1 MSDKLQPYEISIW
14 DDILVEEEGKSYYKE
29 VKIATIG
36 SNTMTA
42 PSRAINPTFTANVN
56 GEITLTF
63 DIVHRYYD
71 FLEDDYI
78 YNPLEK
84 YLVNERKVKLFYDD
98 TWYDFVI
105 KSCEENSDSNTFSF
119 TAKGLFVNELGKVGY
134 SIVLSNDLKNNQGTI
149 FELAEKAVK
158 GTDWVIDKEHSD
170 IIQQFVAEPLY
181 IYKNTAA
188 FNATKLNPDEEA
200 SIAAEETLYLFYSS
214 IANKQVE
221 YVQFLRQE
229 DFENSTLDDNNV
241 AQMPNYRFTG
251 EANYDGA
258 PATVIIGDETSG
270 FVTLELQTNEGNS
283 TGINPAFQGYRLV
296 YNQIVGF
303 DTVKDRPVTVFE
315 ANYEDGS
322 KKTIYK
328 YTDYEYVTSDV
339 VTSYITD
346 GSGFNMY
353 GQDGGLEGWSNVTP
367 TSKSTII
374 KSLPTLR
381 VGDKVGSKI
390 NVKNLQ
396 QAIPDL
402 RIALSEF
409 IQEGITQFSYKL
421 NTQFNN
427 GIEIRYNANDEILLD
442 RLVIIINNVSTTF
455 AIFSEDAS
463 INIGINLGTIQNII
477 STPENVGDILKNT
490 LKSYITFSSATE
502 DDGYILQSL
511 DLATYPNIGKTAIVD
526 LADLKGIK
534 NFMRIQFKGV
544 GGPSVNYNNMI
555 YNSGIDDSRSTIG
568 SFSKGEEYVFRIA
581 YGTTD
586 EDGGEP
592 LAISNQSVRA
602 IVAKYTLEAQ
612 QIWNQKEETS
622 ELMYLYTV
630 DPKNI
635 LFEFNK
641 PFTLKNNEVTGGT
654 FRTDVDGRYVAYV
667 KDGVSVTPS
676 IDYCYV
682 EEVPEGE
689 NIICIWDL
697 QNKCYKVKD
706 ASAKEFLDY
715 YYTTALCKKA
725 ISNTELSEE
734 GGSYGV
740 FLYTEDSNLIGKYV
754 CIKEV
759 QLFKAK
765 RDGDGELVLIG
776 NIPKS
781 TSLATDY
788 YYLKPEEDTV
798 TEESIE
804 TYSSLDA
811 IADVIGVNSD
821 QIKAVYNENYEKISS
836 IEASQSNCF
845 NIIQDLCEAF
855 ECWARFDIDHEEN
868 GAIRLDS
875 DGAPSKKITF
885 HKYSGDDNF
894 AGFKYGINLQ
904 SIQRTLESDEF
915 VSKLIVEQV
924 ENNVVDGGVVSIA
937 GAPSNPSGESYIL
950 NMSYYLNQGL
960 IEKPEEYYKDY
971 NFFIAQLKEK
981 NLEYTAK
988 KTQLQ
993 LATIARTKA
1002 KANTNAYQE
1011 LIDAA
1016 EKDLNEVLVEFRDL
1030 TGLTY
1035 EDYTSGNGYSIVFE
1049 RTSSQL
1055 VGTYPKMA
1063 SSVVPSY
1070 YKKNGEEIL
1079 LTVVSEVE
1087 SENTIRRTY
1096 AIDSSV
1102 EGTLPTISQ
1111 IYYIAVVNHFE
1122 GFDAINYDYSYSTL
1136 VQEGL
1141 TVDADIISQ
1150 YASYIWKWGTATT
1163 PLTLEITPSKDND
1176 TLINLVGK
1184 IYTDNQVISDYEPLL
1199 DSSKQ
1204 ERDNLNVLIDGTE
1217 KRSLIVSTYFKE
1229 MESEDD
1235 ITTTKEVLDDYIEG
1249 LKFSVYKSDGSSYW
1263 EIESSNTERT
1273 FSQDILFDRIKFTHY
1288 PENYQLRYKDGDT
1301 YYTTTEAIVLPLI
1314 PNSSKTF
1321 NLIPIEE
1328 KKGIK
1333 DYMEDI
1339 LNEKDAIEQEFY
1351 TKYSRFIQEGSWT
1364 SSDYVDNELYY
1375 LDALNVSKVNGQPK
1389 VSYNLAVYEISE
1401 QEGLQ
1406 NYKFNVGDKTYIEDT
1421 QFFGYHNNIIEKLYE
1436 TEAVDDIITL
1446 PSGTSD
1452 VLEVYQVVPGEGE
1465 FDHKA
1470 KFIYYPGPNTIE
1482 ITEKWAE
1489 NVDDYIVK
1497 LSYRILTPV
1506 REEVVVSEVEWHL
1519 DDPSSNSITIQN
1531 YKTQFDD
1538 LFQRMAAA
1546 VQSVEYNS
1554 ASYSRAASMLD
1565 EGGFINAG
1573 LLLKSLN
1580 ELSGGFSLSGDNTI
1594 TAGPDGIIIK
1604 DLNDPTRQMKL
1615 TGAGLKVSTDDGY
1628 NWNTIITP
1636 DGLTIN
1642 TIDTQNIIIKDG
1654 DNPSFRWDTYGLNA
1668 YGFGEDKTDLKTYV
1682 RFDKYGLYGVQNG
1695 EDFQASSLEDIK
1707 DAAQFGLLWDGFF
1720 IKNSYTDGYVSI
1732 SSDNDFQV
1740 VANDQERIKI
1750 GALERNFDG
1759 SYEYGIRITNANGT
1773 PVFVTDDSGDIEMT
1787 GIVNAKGGT
1796 FTDEVR
1802 VGSSDN
1808 TIILR
1813 GTDDDAIIGS
1823 SQYFDDSSRGW
1834 AITSY
1839 GDAIFNNITARGA
1852 IKTAVFEYEE
1862 IEAVGGIFIFRPSS
1876 TIKDAK
1882 IPTIAEYSYEP
1893 AVKEPLEPG
1902 EEYYLDPNLDYY
1914 TYNSQYEIYILEPNP
1929 VVADIENYYI
1939 QSDIVNY
1946 IYSNNLEVQ
1955 VENPFL
1961 FSLGDWCKVS
1971 NFNSEDP
1978 STALVSGLVNVFEIT
1993 KVTDNVIT
2001 LAGGAEMFAD
2011 AMSSEDEEEEE
2022 STISG
2027 SNNVYII
2034 GQELGDLT
2042 SKYNYTLY
2050 CAETT
2055 EDPEEDL
2062 DVYPIAQGT
2071 PKELLI
2077 TRGTDV
2083 MVIPYLGNIHL
2094 WPTPNIEIEDVEE
2107 TSEDFL
2113 LIQTNGE
2120 NYFYPGEGNYLYR
2133 EDGAEIS
2140 YDLTIKKNHNINYE
2154 VSSLVGGALISFA
2167 NYPTLQSSIARIDS
2181 GRIDFAKIDRTVDDP
2196 VQISNNYGI
2205 GINSSDSAVNL
2216 PARAITLFE
2225 SQIDPEDRSG
2235 IKVHYTIRGLFGT
2248 LPTADVLTQGKGY
2261 TDPNKAVDT
2270 DVYNHMA
2277 GQQGVY
2283 TDNIYL
2289 GDENQ
2294 YLAFYNDETGNKK
2307 LRIKA
2312 KEILF
2317 ETGES
2322 VVDTLTTNLNVELY
2336 DYWFTTSP
2344 VDEDVEG
2351 QIKNI
2356 HWPNPNGG
2364 KVVPQSEDT
2373 IKVILEHTLVNVAS
2387 ITVRDSI
2394 TELPIELENN
2404 KDYICDIENNCI
2416 YFIVSEDEN
2425 SKVTK
2430 DSIVTIIYEA
2440 LIGITSDNFIKMW
2453 ANTDDLILC
2462 NAEKLHEEESIEPL
2476 EDLNPP
2482 EYDINEEITGIYGTF
2497 VATLTKTDKIE
2508 KLEDYKYIWT
2518 YLESEIYL
2526 LSDADATSVQE
2537 DN

>member
-14 DDILVEEEGKSYYKE
+14 DDVLVEEEDKSYYKE

-36 SNTMTA
+36 SDVMTA
-42 PSRAINPTFTANVN
+42 PSRAINPVFTANVN

-63 DIVHRYYD
+63 NIVHRYYD
-71 FLEDDYI
+71 PLEDDYI

-98 TWYDFVI
+98 KWYDFVI
-105 KSCEENSDSNTFSF
+105 KSCDENSDSNTFSF

-188 FNATKLNPDEEA
+188 FNATKLNPDEEV

-214 IANKQVE
+214 IANKQVK

-229 DFENSTLDDNNV
+229 DFEDSTLDDNNV
-241 AQMPNYRFTG
+241 AQMPNYRFAG

-258 PATVIIGDETSG
+258 PATVVINDKAGSS
-270 FVTLELQTNEGNS
+270 VTLELQTSDDNS
-283 TGINPAFQGYRLV
+283 TGINSSFQGYRLA

-303 DTVKDRPVTVFE
+303 DTVKDRPVTLFE
-315 ANYEDGS
+315 ANFEDGS

-353 GQDGGLEGWSNVTP
+353 GQDGGLEGWSNATP
-367 TSKSTII
+367 TNKSTII
-374 KSLPTLR
+374 KSLPTLK

-421 NTQFNN
+421 DTELNN
-427 GIEIRYNANDEILLD
+427 GIDIQYVAGGNISSDQLI
-442 RLVIIINNVSTTF
+442 VVINNVSTTF
-455 AIFSEDAS
+455 TTASQDAS
-463 INIGINLGTIQNII
+463 LNINVNLGAIQNI
-477 STPENVGDILKNT
+477 TPTPQNAGDLFKNALKP
-490 LKSYITFSSATE
+490 YVTFSSAAE
-502 DDGYILQSL
+502 DDGYVLQSL
-511 DLATYPNIGKTAIVD
+511 DLTTYPNIGKTAIVD
-526 LADLKGIK
+526 LHELNGIK

-555 YNSGIDDSRSTIG
+555 YNSGIDDSRSLIG

-581 YGTTD
+581 YGTTE

-602 IVAKYTLEAQ
+602 VVAKYTLEAQ
-612 QIWNQKEETS
+612 QVWNQQEESYET
-622 ELMYLYTV
+622 MYLYTV

-641 PFTLKNNEVTGGT
+641 PFELRNNEVTGGT
-654 FRTDVDGRYVAYV
+654 FRTGIDGKYEAYI

-689 NIICIWDL
+689 NIVCVWDL

-715 YYTTALCKKA
+715 YYTTAPCKKA

-734 GGSYGV
+734 GGNYGV

-788 YYLKPEEDTV
+788 YYLKPEDSTV
-798 TEESIE
+798 AEESIE
-804 TYSSLDA
+804 TYASIDA
-811 IADVIGVNSD
+811 IADAIGVNTD
-821 QIKAVYNENYEKISS
+821 QIKPLYNENYEKISS

-875 DGAPSKKITF
+875 DGAPSKRITF

-904 SIQRTLESDEF
+904 SIQRTIESDEF

-924 ENNVVDGGVVSIA
+924 ENDTVDGGTVSIA

-971 NFFIAQLKEK
+971 NLFIAKLKEK

-988 KTQLQ
+988 KTQLR
-993 LATIARTKA
+993 LAAMAREKA
-1002 KANTNAYQE
+1002 KTNTNVYQK
-1011 LIDAA
+1011 LIKAA
-1016 EKDLNEVLVEFRDL
+1016 EKDLDEVTVEFKNL

-1035 EDYTSGNGYSIVFE
+1035 EDYTNGNGYSIVFE
-1049 RTSSQL
+1049 KTQSQL
-1055 VGTYPKMA
+1055 IGTYPKMA

-1070 YKKNGEEIL
+1070 YNSDGKEIL

-1087 SENTIRRTY
+1087 SENTVKRTY
-1096 AIDSSV
+1096 AISSEN
-1102 EGTLPTISQ
+1102 EGSPTISQ
-1111 IYYIAVVNHFE
+1111 IHYIAVVNRFE
-1122 GFDAINYDYSYSTL
+1122 GFDAVGYNYSYSTL
-1136 VQEGL
+1136 VQKL
-1141 TVDADIISQ
+1141 SVDANIISQ
-1150 YASYIWKWGTATT
+1150 YASYIWEWTT
-1163 PLTLEITPSKDND
+1163 PAPLTLEITPSKDNN

-1184 IYTDNQVISDYEPLL
+1184 IYTDNQVKKDYNPLL
-1199 DSSKQ
+1199 TASKQ
-1204 ERDNLNVLIDGTE
+1204 ERDSLNLLIDGTE
-1217 KRSLIVSTYFKE
+1217 KRSLTVSTYFKE
-1229 MESEDD
+1229 MGSADD
-1235 ITTTKEVLDDYIEG
+1235 IATTKEVLDDYIEG

-1263 EIESSNTERT
+1263 EIESSNTEKT
-1273 FSQDILFDRIKFTHY
+1273 FSQDILFDRIKFIHY
-1288 PENYQLRYKDGDT
+1288 PENYQLKYKDGDA
-1301 YYTTTEAIVLPLI
+1301 YYTTTKSIVLPLA
-1314 PNSSKTF
+1314 PNSSRTF

-1339 LNEKDAIEQEFY
+1339 LNEKDTIEQEFY

-1364 SSDYVDNELYY
+1364 SSDYVDNESYY
-1375 LDALNVSKVNGQPK
+1375 LDALNVSRVNGQPK
-1389 VSYNLAVYEISE
+1389 VSYNLAVYEVSE

-1421 QFFGYHNNIIEKLYE
+1421 QFFGYHHNIVEKFKDFVA
-1436 TEAVDDIITL
+1436 TDDTITL
-1446 PSGTSD
+1446 PRDVSD
-1452 VLEVYQVVPGEGE
+1452 VLNVYQIVPGEGE
-1465 FDHKA
+1465 FDHQA
-1470 KFIYYPGPNTIE
+1470 KFIYYPDSNTIE
-1482 ITEKWAE
+1482 ITEKWDE
-1489 NVDDYIVK
+1489 ESNDYIVR
-1497 LSYRILTPV
+1497 LSYDILTPV

-1519 DDPSSNSITIQN
+1519 DDPSENSITIQN

-1604 DLNDPTRQMKL
+1604 DLIDPTRQMKL
-1615 TGAGLKVSTDDGY
+1615 TGAGLKTSTDDGY

-1636 DGLTIN
+1636 DGLVIN
-1642 TIDTQNIIIKDG
+1642 TIDTQNVIIKDG

-1695 EDFQASSLEDIK
+1695 ENFQANSLEDVK
-1707 DAAQFGLLWDGFF
+1707 DTAQFGLLWDGFF

-1750 GALERNFDG
+1750 GALERNTDG
-1759 SYEYGIRITNANGT
+1759 SYEYGIRIKNNDGV

-1802 VGSSDN
+1802 VGNGNNS
-1808 TIILR
+1808 IILR
-1813 GTDDDAIIGS
+1813 GTEDDALIGS
-1823 SQYFDDSSRGW
+1823 SQYFEDSSKGW
-1834 AITSY
+1834 VIKSDGNAV
-1839 GDAIFNNITARGA
+1839 FNNITARGA
-1852 IKTAVFEYEE
+1852 IKTAVFEYSE
-1862 IEAVGGIFIFRPSS
+1862 IEAVGGIFMFRPSS
-1876 TIKDAK
+1876 TIRTAEIPFTAQQKYAK
-1882 IPTIAEYSYEP
+1882 VVPDGESSDGYTIDPDVDYY
-1893 AVKEPLEPG
+1893 VKNG
-1902 EEYYLDPNLDYY
+1902 EEY
-1914 TYNSQYEIYILEPNP
+1914 ELEVNP
-1929 VVADIENYYI
+1929 VIENIESYYI
-1939 QSDIVNY
+1939 PLSDETVT
-1946 IYSNNLEVQ
+1946 YSGNLLVT
-1955 VENPFL
+1955 VENPLL
-1961 FSLGDWCKVS
+1961 FKVGDWCKVS
-1971 NFNSEDP
+1971 NYSSNDP
-1978 STALVSGLVNVFEIT
+1978 QSALSSSGLTNVFEIT
-1993 KVTDNVIT
+1993 DISNSVLT
-2001 LAGGAEMFAD
+2001 LEHGAEMFD
-2011 AMSSEDEEEEE
+2011 DVINPTTVIDDDEILA
-2022 STISG
+2022 TGAQNI
-2027 SNNVYII
+2027 
-2034 GQELGDLT
+2034 
-2042 SKYNYTLY
+2042 YTLTDITDPQNPHSM
-2050 CAETT
+2050 ENLT
-2055 EDPEEDL
+2055 EKYFYDTLIID
-2062 DVYPIAQGT
+2062 DNGDSVNFATGT
-2071 PKELLI
+2071 PKTLLFAGEN
-2077 TRGTDV
+2077 GTYP
-2083 MVIPYLGNIHL
+2083 INYLGNFSL
-2094 WPTPNIEIEDVEE
+2094 WNHEDEYDTGE
-2107 TSEDFL
+2107 TYLFIVL
-2113 LIQTNGE
+2113 NNQTN
-2120 NYFYPGEGNYLYR
+2120 NQTSSQTYLYVGEGNQYYSETGNN
-2133 EDGAEIS
+2133 EDINFLVHKRLEV
-2140 YDLTIKKNHNINYE
+2140 NYE
-2154 VSSLVGGALISFA
+2154 VGSLVGGALISFA
-2167 NYPTLQSSIARIDS
+2167 NYPTHDDS
-2181 GRIDFAKIDRTVDDP
+2181 PTLKA
-2196 VQISNNYGI
+2196 NYGI
-2205 GINSSDSAVNL
+2205 GINSSDDSVNL
-2216 PARAITLFE
+2216 PARAISLFE
-2225 SQIDPEDRSG
+2225 SQIDPDDESG
-2235 IKVHYTIRGLFGT
+2235 IKVHYAIRGLFGT
-2248 LPTADVLTQGKGY
+2248 LPHADVLTQGKGY
-2261 TDPNKAVDT
+2261 TGQKKAVNES
-2270 DVYNHMA
+2270 VYDNLKQ
-2277 GQQGVY
+2277 QQGIY

-2289 GDENQ
+2289 GDEEQ
-2294 YLAFYNDETGNKK
+2294 YLAFYTGPNYKKVENPTGSPKEKGYYELIDGKYQKSLDVEVDDNTTYYYIESIGKHFDIVGSSIDIDFNDGN
-2307 LRIKA
+2307 RIIQIINTSDGEITIKSNKINTEDMIIGNPEKNHIHVTD
-2312 KEILF
+2312 KEIGFWYGSEDDEDRKTAYLSNNKLYIPY
-2317 ETGES
+2317 S
-2322 VVDTLTTNLNVELY
+2322 VVLNEMEIGEKETAQGTTPLWAWRRASNDNLRLVWLGG
-2336 DYWFTTSP
+2336 
-2344 VDEDVEG
+2344 DE
-2351 QIKNI
+2351 
-2356 HWPNPNGG
+2356 
-2364 KVVPQSEDT
+2364 
-2373 IKVILEHTLVNVAS
+2373 
-2387 ITVRDSI
+2387 
-2394 TELPIELENN
+2394 
-2404 KDYICDIENNCI
+2404 
-2416 YFIVSEDEN
+2416 
-2425 SKVTK
+2425 
-2430 DSIVTIIYEA
+2430 
-2440 LIGITSDNFIKMW
+2440 
-2453 ANTDDLILC
+2453 
-2462 NAEKLHEEESIEPL
+2462 
-2476 EDLNPP
+2476 
-2482 EYDINEEITGIYGTF
+2482 
-2497 VATLTKTDKIE
+2497 
-2508 KLEDYKYIWT
+2508 
-2518 YLESEIYL
+2518 
-2526 LSDADATSVQE
+2526 
-2537 DN
+2537 

>member
-14 DDILVEEEGKSYYKE
+14 DDVLVEEEDKSYYKE

-36 SNTMTA
+36 SDVMTA
-42 PSRAINPTFTANVN
+42 PSRAINPVFTANVN

-63 DIVHRYYD
+63 NIVHRYYD
-71 FLEDDYI
+71 PLEDDYI

-84 YLVNERKVKLFYDD
+84 YLVNERKVKLFYDNK
-98 TWYDFVI
+98 WYDFVI
-105 KSCEENSDSNTFSF
+105 KSCDENSDSNTFSF

-188 FNATKLNPDEEA
+188 FNATKLNPDKEA
-200 SIAAEETLYLFYSS
+200 SIKAGETLYLFYSS
-214 IANKQVE
+214 IANKQTK

-229 DFENSTLDDNNV
+229 DFEDSTLDDNNV
-241 AQMPNYRFTG
+241 AQMPNYRFAG

-258 PATVIIGDETSG
+258 PATIVIGDKPSG
-270 FVTLELQTNEGNS
+270 FVTLELQTSDSNS
-283 TGINPAFQGYRLV
+283 TGINSSFQGYRLA

-303 DTVKDRPVTVFE
+303 DTVKDRPVTLFE
-315 ANYEDGS
+315 ANFEDGS

-346 GSGFNMY
+346 GSGFNVY

-374 KSLPTLR
+374 KSLPTLK

-390 NVKNLQ
+390 NVKNLK

-421 NTQFNN
+421 STEPNN
-427 GIEIRYNANDEILLD
+427 GVDVRYIAGSNVSSDQ
-442 RLVIIINNVSTTF
+442 LVVAINNVPTTF
-455 AIFSEDAS
+455 TISSEDTS
-463 INIGINLGTIQNII
+463 INIAVDLGTIQDII
-477 STPENVGDILKNT
+477 PTPENIGDVFKNT
-490 LKSYITFSSATE
+490 LKPYITFSSATE
-502 DDGYILQSL
+502 DDGYVLQSL
-511 DLATYPNIGKTAIVD
+511 DLSTYPKIGKSTIVD
-526 LADLKGIK
+526 LANLNGIK

-555 YNSGIDDSRSTIG
+555 YNSGIDDSRSIIG
-568 SFSKGEEYVFRIA
+568 SFTKGEEYVFRIA
-581 YGTTD
+581 YGTTE

-602 IVAKYTLEAQ
+602 VVAKYTLEAQ
-612 QIWNQKEETS
+612 QVWNQQEENYET
-622 ELMYLYTV
+622 MYLYTV
-630 DPKNI
+630 DPKNV

-641 PFTLKNNEVTGGT
+641 PFKLKNNEVTGGT
-654 FRTDVDGRYVAYV
+654 FTTDVNGKYVAYV

-689 NIICIWDL
+689 DIVCVWDL
-697 QNKCYKVKD
+697 KNNCYKVKD
-706 ASAKEFLDY
+706 PSAKEFLDY

-734 GGSYGV
+734 GGNYGV

-765 RDGDGELVLIG
+765 RDADGELVLIG

-788 YYLKPEEDTV
+788 YYLKPEDSTV
-798 TEESIE
+798 EEESIE
-804 TYSSLDA
+804 TYASIDA
-811 IADVIGVNSD
+811 IADAIGVNSN

-868 GAIRLDS
+868 GAIRLNS
-875 DGAPSKKITF
+875 DGAPSKRITF

-904 SIQRTLESDEF
+904 SIERTLESDEF

-924 ENNVVDGGVVSIA
+924 ENDVVDGGVVSIA

-971 NFFIAQLKEK
+971 NLFIAKLKEK

-993 LATIARTKA
+993 LATVARIKA
-1002 KANTNAYQE
+1002 KANTNTYQE

-1016 EKDLNEVLVEFRDL
+1016 EKDLNEVLVEFKDL

-1035 EDYTSGNGYSIVFE
+1035 KQYADGNGYSIVFE
-1049 RTSSQL
+1049 KTLSQL

-1070 YKKNGEEIL
+1070 YDDKGKEIL

-1087 SENTIRRTY
+1087 SENTVRRTY
-1096 AIDSSV
+1096 GIDPEN
-1102 EGTLPTISQ
+1102 EGSPTISQ
-1111 IYYIAVVNHFE
+1111 IHYIAVVNHFE
-1122 GFDAINYDYSYSTL
+1122 EFDAVKYKYSYSTL
-1136 VQEGL
+1136 IQKDPPL
-1141 TVDADIISQ
+1141 SVDADIVRHHAA
-1150 YASYIWKWGTATT
+1150 YVWEFETGKDNNTL
-1163 PLTLEITPSKDND
+1163 PLTLEITPSDDND

-1184 IYTDNQVISDYEPLL
+1184 IYTDNQVKKDYGPLL
-1199 DSSKQ
+1199 TSSKQ
-1204 ERDNLNVLIDGTE
+1204 ERDSLNLLIDGTE
-1217 KRSLIVSTYFKE
+1217 KRSLTVSTYFKE
-1229 MESEDD
+1229 MESADD
-1235 ITTTKEVLDDYIEG
+1235 IATTKEVLDDYIEG

-1263 EIESSNTERT
+1263 EIESSNTEKT

-1301 YYTTTEAIVLPLI
+1301 YYTTTESIELPLV
-1314 PNSSKTF
+1314 PNSSRTF

-1339 LNEKDAIEQEFY
+1339 LDEKDAIEQEFY

-1375 LDALNVSKVNGQPK
+1375 LDALNVSRVNGQPK
-1389 VSYNLAVYEISE
+1389 VSYNLSVYEVSE

-1406 NYKFNVGDKTYIEDT
+1406 NYKFDVGDKTYIEDT
-1421 QFFGYHNNIIEKLYE
+1421 QFFGYHHNIVERFKDFVAI
-1436 TEAVDDIITL
+1436 DDVIAL
-1446 PSGTSD
+1446 PPD
-1452 VLEVYQVVPGEGE
+1452 VSEVLNVYQVVPGEGK
-1465 FDHKA
+1465 FDHQA
-1470 KFIYYPGPNTIE
+1470 KFIFHPGSDTIR
-1482 ITEKWAE
+1482 IIEKWDE
-1489 NVDDYIVK
+1489 ESTNYIVR
-1497 LSYRILTPV
+1497 LNYDILTPV
-1506 REEVVVSEVEWHL
+1506 KEEVVVSEVEWHL
-1519 DDPSSNSITIQN
+1519 DDPSENSITIQN

-1604 DLNDPTRQMKL
+1604 DLIDPTRQMKL
-1615 TGAGLKVSTDDGY
+1615 TGAGLKTSTDDGY
-1628 NWNTIITP
+1628 NWNTIVTP

-1642 TIDTQNIIIKDG
+1642 TIDTQNVIIKDG

-1695 EDFQASSLEDIK
+1695 ENFQANSLEDVK
-1707 DAAQFGLLWDGFF
+1707 DTAQFGLLWDGFF

-1750 GALERNFDG
+1750 GALERNTDG
-1759 SYEYGIRITNANGT
+1759 SYEYGIRIKNKDGA

-1796 FTDEVR
+1796 FTDEVK
-1802 VGSSDN
+1802 VGNSNNS
-1808 TIILR
+1808 IILR
-1813 GTDDDAIIGS
+1813 GTEDDALIGS
-1823 SQYFDDSSRGW
+1823 SQYFDDPTKGW
-1834 AITSY
+1834 VIKSD
-1839 GDAIFNNITARGA
+1839 GNAIFNNITARGA
-1852 IKTAVFEYEE
+1852 IKTAVFEYSE
-1862 IEAVGGIFIFRPSS
+1862 IEAVGGIFMFRPSS
-1876 TIKDAK
+1876 TIRTAEIPFTTQQKYAK
-1882 IPTIAEYSYEP
+1882 VVPDGESPDGYTI
-1893 AVKEPLEPG
+1893 
-1902 EEYYLDPNLDYY
+1902 DPDVDYY
-1914 TYNSQYEIYILEPNP
+1914 TKNGENYELVGNP
-1929 VVADIENYYI
+1929 DIEHIESYYI
-1939 QSDIVNY
+1939 PLSDETVT
-1946 IYSNNLEVQ
+1946 YSGDLLVT
-1955 VENPFL
+1955 VENPLL
-1961 FSLGDWCKVS
+1961 FKVGDWCKVS
-1971 NFNSEDP
+1971 NYSPDDP
-1978 STALVSGLVNVFEIT
+1978 QSALSSSGLVNVFEIT
-1993 KVTDNVIT
+1993 NISNSVLTLEYGAKMFDDVINPTTVIDDDEILATGAQNIYTLTDVTDPQNPHSMENLTEKYFYDI
-2001 LAGGAEMFAD
+2001 LIIGD
-2011 AMSSEDEEEEE
+2011 NEE
-2022 STISG
+2022 SVNFATG
-2027 SNNVYII
+2027 AP
-2034 GQELGDLT
+2034 
-2042 SKYNYTLY
+2042 KTLLF
-2050 CAETT
+2050 TDGT
-2055 EDPEEDL
+2055 NT
-2062 DVYPIAQGT
+2062 YPIN
-2071 PKELLI
+2071 
-2077 TRGTDV
+2077 
-2083 MVIPYLGNIHL
+2083 YLGNFSL
-2094 WPTPNIEIEDVEE
+2094 WNHEDEYD
-2107 TSEDFL
+2107 T
-2113 LIQTNGE
+2113 GE
-2120 NYFYPGEGNYLYR
+2120 NYLFIVLNNQTYLYVGEGNQYYSESGNN
-2133 EDGAEIS
+2133 EDINF
-2140 YDLTIKKNHNINYE
+2140 LIKKSLEINYE
-2154 VSSLVGGALISFA
+2154 VGSLVGGALISFG
-2167 NYPTLQSSIARIDS
+2167 NLPTHINTPSTLKA
-2181 GRIDFAKIDRTVDDP
+2181 
-2196 VQISNNYGI
+2196 NYGI
-2205 GINSSDSAVNL
+2205 GINSSDSSVNL
-2216 PARAITLFE
+2216 PDRAISLFE
-2225 SQIDPEDRSG
+2225 TEIYPDED
-2235 IKVHYTIRGLFGT
+2235 IKVGYNFRGILGK
-2248 LPTADVLTQGKGY
+2248 LPALPATSVNTDIYDNMRGTQGI
-2261 TDPNKAVDT
+2261 
-2270 DVYNHMA
+2270 
-2277 GQQGVY
+2277 Y
-2283 TDNIYL
+2283 TDNMYL
-2289 GDENQ
+2289 GDLQQ
-2294 YLAFYNDETGNKK
+2294 YLAFYTDKDTGEKK
-2307 LRIKA
+2307 LRISA
-2312 KEILF
+2312 AEISF
-2317 ETGES
+2317 EIPDEHGQGSGQYQNVADIEAEGVPGEDAVIVKIDS
-2322 VVDTLTTNLNVELY
+2322 TAGNFFRMGNVSTSLIAHVYKGTTDITSQVSSFDWYRRLPNGDRDTTWVSPSTSNLLPLTPS
-2336 DYWFTTSP
+2336 D
-2344 VDEDVEG
+2344 VDEKAV
-2351 QIKNI
+2351 
-2356 HWPNPNGG
+2356 
-2364 KVVPQSEDT
+2364 
-2373 IKVILEHTLVNVAS
+2373 
-2387 ITVRDSI
+2387 
-2394 TELPIELENN
+2394 
-2404 KDYICDIENNCI
+2404 
-2416 YFIVSEDEN
+2416 
-2425 SKVTK
+2425 
-2430 DSIVTIIYEA
+2430 
-2440 LIGITSDNFIKMW
+2440 
-2453 ANTDDLILC
+2453 
-2462 NAEKLHEEESIEPL
+2462 
-2476 EDLNPP
+2476 
-2482 EYDINEEITGIYGTF
+2482 F
-2497 VATLTKTDKIE
+2497 VCE
-2508 KLEDYKYIWT
+2508 
-2518 YLESEIYL
+2518 
-2526 LSDADATSVQE
+2526 VMF
-2537 DN
+2537 

>member
-14 DDILVEEEGKSYYKE
+14 DDVLVEEEDKSYYKE

-36 SNTMTA
+36 SDVMTA
-42 PSRAINPTFTANVN
+42 PSRAINPVFTANVN

-63 DIVHRYYD
+63 NIVHRYYD
-71 FLEDDYI
+71 PLEDDYI

-98 TWYDFVI
+98 KWYDFVI
-105 KSCEENSDSNTFSF
+105 KSCDENSDSNTFSF

-188 FNATKLNPDEEA
+188 FDATKLNPDKEA
-200 SIAAEETLYLFYSS
+200 SIEAGETLYLFYSS
-214 IANKQVE
+214 IANKQVK
-221 YVQFLRQE
+221 YVQFLRQV
-229 DFENSTLDDNNV
+229 DFEDSTLDDNNV
-241 AQMPNYRFTG
+241 AQMPNYRFAG

-258 PATVIIGDETSG
+258 PATVVIGDKASG
-270 FVTLELQTNEGNS
+270 YVTLELQTSDSNS
-283 TGINPAFQGYRLV
+283 TGINSSFQGYRLA

-303 DTVKDRPVTVFE
+303 DTVKDRPVTLFE
-315 ANYEDGS
+315 ANFEDGS

-346 GSGFNMY
+346 GSGFNVY

-374 KSLPTLR
+374 KSLPTLK

-390 NVKNLQ
+390 NVKNLK

-402 RIALSEF
+402 HIALSEF

-421 NTQFNN
+421 STEPNN
-427 GIEIRYNANDEILLD
+427 GVDVRYVAGSNISADQ
-442 RLVIIINNVSTTF
+442 LVVAINNVPTTF
-455 AIFSEDAS
+455 TISSEDTS
-463 INIGINLGTIQNII
+463 INIAVDLGAIQDII
-477 STPENVGDILKNT
+477 STPENIGDVFKNT
-490 LKSYITFSSATE
+490 LKPYITFSSATE
-502 DDGYILQSL
+502 DDGYVLQSL
-511 DLATYPNIGKTAIVD
+511 DLATYPKIGKTTIVD
-526 LADLKGIK
+526 LANLNGIK

-568 SFSKGEEYVFRIA
+568 SFTKGEEYVFRIA
-581 YGTTD
+581 YGTTE

-612 QIWNQKEETS
+612 QVWNQQEETY
-622 ELMYLYTV
+622 ETMYLYTV
-630 DPKNI
+630 DPKNV

-641 PFTLKNNEVTGGT
+641 PFKLKNNEVTGGT
-654 FRTDVDGRYVAYV
+654 FSTDVNGKYVAYI

-689 NIICIWDL
+689 NIVCVWDL
-697 QNKCYKVKD
+697 KNECYKVKE

-734 GGSYGV
+734 GGNYGV

-788 YYLKPEEDTV
+788 YYLKPEDSTV
-798 TEESIE
+798 AEESIE
-804 TYSSLDA
+804 TYASIDA
-811 IADVIGVNSD
+811 IADAIGVNSN

-868 GAIRLDS
+868 GAIRLNS
-875 DGAPSKKITF
+875 DGAPSKRITF

-904 SIQRTLESDEF
+904 SIERTLESDEF

-924 ENNVVDGGVVSIA
+924 ENDVVDGGVVSIA

-971 NFFIAQLKEK
+971 NLFIAKLKEK

-993 LATIARTKA
+993 LATVARIKA
-1002 KANTNAYQE
+1002 KANTNTYQE

-1016 EKDLNEVLVEFRDL
+1016 EKDLNEVLVEFKDL

-1035 EDYTSGNGYSIVFE
+1035 DDYTKGNGYSIVFE
-1049 RTSSQL
+1049 KTSSQL
-1055 VGTYPKMA
+1055 VGIYPKMA

-1070 YKKNGEEIL
+1070 YNSAGKEIL

-1087 SENTIRRTY
+1087 SENTVRRTY
-1096 AIDSSV
+1096 AISSEN
-1102 EGTLPTISQ
+1102 EGSPIISD
-1111 IYYIAVVNHFE
+1111 IYYVAVVNHFE
-1122 GFDAINYDYSYSTL
+1122 GFDAVSYDYSYSTL

-1141 TVDADIISQ
+1141 SVDADIISQ
-1150 YASYIWKWGTATT
+1150 YASYIWKIKTENGNTL
-1163 PLTLEITPSKDND
+1163 PLTLEITPSDDND

-1184 IYTDNQVISDYEPLL
+1184 IYTDKQVKDNYDPLL
-1199 DSSKQ
+1199 TSSKQ
-1204 ERDNLNVLIDGTE
+1204 ERDSLNLLIDGTE
-1217 KRSLIVSTYFKE
+1217 KRSLTVSTYFKE

-1235 ITTTKEVLDDYIEG
+1235 IATTKEVLDDYIEG

-1263 EIESSNTERT
+1263 EIESSNTEKT

-1301 YYTTTEAIVLPLI
+1301 YYTTTESIELPLV
-1314 PNSSKTF
+1314 PNSSRTF

-1375 LDALNVSKVNGQPK
+1375 LDALNVSRVNGQPK
-1389 VSYNLAVYEISE
+1389 VSYNLAVYEVSE

-1421 QFFGYHNNIIEKLYE
+1421 QFFGYHHNIVERFKDFVAI
-1436 TEAVDDIITL
+1436 DDVIAL
-1446 PSGTSD
+1446 PPD
-1452 VLEVYQVVPGEGE
+1452 VSEVLNVYQVVPGDGE
-1465 FDHKA
+1465 FDHQA
-1470 KFIYYPGPNTIE
+1470 KFIFHPGSDTIR
-1482 ITEKWAE
+1482 IIEKWDE
-1489 NVDDYIVK
+1489 ESNNYIVR
-1497 LSYRILTPV
+1497 LNYDILTPV

-1519 DDPSSNSITIQN
+1519 DDPSENSITIQN

-1546 VQSVEYNS
+1546 VQTVEYNS
-1554 ASYSRAASMLD
+1554 ASYSRAASILD

-1604 DLNDPTRQMKL
+1604 DLIDPTRQMKL
-1615 TGAGLKVSTDDGY
+1615 TGAGLKTSTDDGY

-1642 TIDTQNIIIKDG
+1642 TIDTQNVIIKDG

-1695 EDFQASSLEDIK
+1695 ENFQANSLEDVK
-1707 DAAQFGLLWDGFF
+1707 DTAQFGLLWDGFF

-1750 GALERNFDG
+1750 GALERNTDG
-1759 SYEYGIRITNANGT
+1759 SYEYGIRIKNKDGA
-1773 PVFVTDDSGDIEMT
+1773 PVFVTDDSGDIEIT
-1787 GIVNAKGGT
+1787 GIINAKGGT
-1796 FTDEVR
+1796 FTDEVK
-1802 VGSSDN
+1802 VGDGNNS
-1808 TIILR
+1808 IILR
-1813 GTDDDAIIGS
+1813 GTEDDALIGS
-1823 SQYFDDSSRGW
+1823 SQYFEDPSKGW
-1834 AITSY
+1834 VIKSD
-1839 GDAIFNNITARGA
+1839 GNAIFNNITARGA
-1852 IKTAVFEYEE
+1852 IKTAVFEYSE
-1862 IEAVGGIFIFRPSS
+1862 IEAVGGIFMFRPSS
-1876 TIKDAK
+1876 TIRTAE
-1882 IPTIAEYSYEP
+1882 IPFTSQQKYTKVVPDGESPEGYTIDPDVDYY
-1893 AVKEPLEPG
+1893 VKNG
-1902 EEYYLDPNLDYY
+1902 EEY
-1914 TYNSQYEIYILEPNP
+1914 ELEANP
-1929 VVADIENYYI
+1929 VIADIENYYI
-1939 QSDIVNY
+1939 PLSDETVT
-1946 IYSNNLEVQ
+1946 YSGDLLVT
-1955 VENPFL
+1955 VENPLL
-1961 FSLGDWCKVS
+1961 FKVGDWCKVS
-1971 NFNSEDP
+1971 NYSPDDP
-1978 STALVSGLVNVFEIT
+1978 QSALSSSGLVNVFEIT
-1993 KVTDNVIT
+1993 DISNSVLTLEHGAKMFDDVINPTTVIDDDEILATGAQNVYTLTDVTDPQNPHSMENLTEKYFYDI
-2001 LAGGAEMFAD
+2001 LIIGD
-2011 AMSSEDEEEEE
+2011 NEE
-2022 STISG
+2022 SVNFATG
-2027 SNNVYII
+2027 AP
-2034 GQELGDLT
+2034 
-2042 SKYNYTLY
+2042 KTLLF
-2050 CAETT
+2050 TDGT
-2055 EDPEEDL
+2055 NT
-2062 DVYPIAQGT
+2062 YPIN
-2071 PKELLI
+2071 
-2077 TRGTDV
+2077 
-2083 MVIPYLGNIHL
+2083 YLGNFSL
-2094 WPTPNIEIEDVEE
+2094 WNHEDEYD
-2107 TSEDFL
+2107 T
-2113 LIQTNGE
+2113 GE
-2120 NYFYPGEGNYLYR
+2120 NYLFIVLNNQTYLYVGEGNQYYSESGNN
-2133 EDGAEIS
+2133 EDVNFLIQKRLE
-2140 YDLTIKKNHNINYE
+2140 INYE
-2154 VSSLVGGALISFA
+2154 VGSLVGGALISFG
-2167 NYPTLQSSIARIDS
+2167 NLPTHINIPPALTA
-2181 GRIDFAKIDRTVDDP
+2181 
-2196 VQISNNYGI
+2196 NYGI

-2216 PARAITLFE
+2216 PARAISLFE
-2225 SQIDPEDRSG
+2225 TEIYPDED
-2235 IKVHYTIRGLFGT
+2235 IKVGYKFRGILGT
-2248 LPTADVLTQGKGY
+2248 LPELPATSVNTNIYNNMIGTQGI
-2261 TDPNKAVDT
+2261 
-2270 DVYNHMA
+2270 
-2277 GQQGVY
+2277 Y
-2283 TDNIYL
+2283 TDNMYL
-2289 GDENQ
+2289 GDLQQ
-2294 YLAFYNDETGNKK
+2294 YLAFYTDKNTGEKK
-2307 LRIKA
+2307 LKISAAEISFEIQDEHGQGSGQYQNVADIEAEGTPGPPGEDARTIRIESNIGNNFVFGNRTAILTCYVYKGTEDITSTIDENNFNWSKMD
-2312 KEILF
+2312 KEGQPVSGWTPYKQGIKDGL
-2317 ETGES
+2317 
-2322 VVDTLTTNLNVELY
+2322 LKNQIMITT
-2336 DYWFTTSP
+2336 
-2344 VDEDVEG
+2344 EDVDM
-2351 QIKNI
+2351 KS
-2356 HWPNPNGG
+2356 
-2364 KVVPQSEDT
+2364 VFYC
-2373 IKVILEHTLVNVAS
+2373 NVS
-2387 ITVRDSI
+2387 FD
-2394 TELPIELENN
+2394 
-2404 KDYICDIENNCI
+2404 
-2416 YFIVSEDEN
+2416 
-2425 SKVTK
+2425 
-2430 DSIVTIIYEA
+2430 
-2440 LIGITSDNFIKMW
+2440 
-2453 ANTDDLILC
+2453 
-2462 NAEKLHEEESIEPL
+2462 
-2476 EDLNPP
+2476 
-2482 EYDINEEITGIYGTF
+2482 
-2497 VATLTKTDKIE
+2497 
-2508 KLEDYKYIWT
+2508 
-2518 YLESEIYL
+2518 
-2526 LSDADATSVQE
+2526 
-2537 DN
+2537 

>member
-14 DDILVEEEGKSYYKE
+14 DDVLVEEEDKSYYKE

-36 SNTMTA
+36 SDVMTA
-42 PSRAINPTFTANVN
+42 PSRAINPIFTANVN

-63 DIVHRYYD
+63 NIVHRYYD
-71 FLEDDYI
+71 PLEDDYI

-98 TWYDFVI
+98 KWYDFVI
-105 KSCEENSDSNTFSF
+105 KSCEESSDSNTFSF

-188 FNATKLNPDEEA
+188 FDATKLNPDEEV

-214 IANKQVE
+214 IANKQVK

-229 DFENSTLDDNNV
+229 DFEDSTLDDNNV
-241 AQMPNYRFTG
+241 AQMPNYRFAG
-251 EANYDGA
+251 EANYDCA
-258 PATVIIGDETSG
+258 PATVVIGD
-270 FVTLELQTNEGNS
+270 VTLELQTSDDNS
-283 TGINPAFQGYRLV
+283 TGINSSFQGYRLA

-303 DTVKDRPVTVFE
+303 DTVKDRPVTLFE
-315 ANYEDGS
+315 ANFEDGS

-374 KSLPTLR
+374 KSLPTLK

-421 NTQFNN
+421 NTEFNN
-427 GIEIRYNANDEILLD
+427 GVDIQYVASNNISSDQ
-442 RLVIIINNVSTTF
+442 LVVFINNVSTTF
-455 AIFSEDAS
+455 ITASQDAS
-463 INIGINLGTIQNII
+463 LNININLGTIQNI
-477 STPENVGDILKNT
+477 TPTPQNAGDLFKNALKP
-490 LKSYITFSSATE
+490 YITFSSATE
-502 DDGYILQSL
+502 DDGYVLQSL
-511 DLATYPNIGKTAIVD
+511 DLTTYPNIGKTAIVD
-526 LADLKGIK
+526 LRKLNGIK

-555 YNSGIDDSRSTIG
+555 YNSGIDDSRSSIG

-581 YGTTD
+581 YGTTE

-602 IVAKYTLEAQ
+602 VVAKYTLEAQ
-612 QIWNQKEETS
+612 QVWNQQEETY
-622 ELMYLYTV
+622 ETMYLYTV
-630 DPKNI
+630 DPKNV

-654 FRTDVDGRYVAYV
+654 FRTGIDGKYEAYI

-689 NIICIWDL
+689 DIVCVWDL
-697 QNKCYKVKD
+697 KNNCYKVKD

-734 GGSYGV
+734 GGNYGV

-788 YYLKPEEDTV
+788 YYLKPEDDTV

-804 TYSSLDA
+804 TYASIDA
-811 IADVIGVNSD
+811 IADALGVNSD

-875 DGAPSKKITF
+875 DGAPSKRITF

-924 ENNVVDGGVVSIA
+924 ENDVVDGSVVSIA

-971 NFFIAQLKEK
+971 NLFIAKLKEK

-1002 KANTNAYQE
+1002 KANTTTYQE

-1016 EKDLNEVLVEFRDL
+1016 EKDLNEVLIEFKDL

-1035 EDYTSGNGYSIVFE
+1035 DEYTNGNGYSIVFE
-1049 RTSSQL
+1049 KDSSQL
-1055 VGTYPKMA
+1055 IGTYPKMA

-1070 YKKNGEEIL
+1070 YNSDGEEIL

-1087 SENTIRRTY
+1087 SENTVKRIY
-1096 AIDSSV
+1096 AISSEN
-1102 EGTLPTISQ
+1102 EGSPTISQ
-1111 IYYIAVVNHFE
+1111 IHYIAVVNHFE
-1122 GFDAINYDYSYSTL
+1122 GFDAVKYDYSYSTL
-1136 VQEGL
+1136 VQHL
-1141 TVDADIISQ
+1141 SVDADIISQ
-1150 YASYIWKWGTATT
+1150 YASYIWEFKTENGNTL

-1184 IYTDNQVISDYEPLL
+1184 IYTDKQVKNDYDPLL
-1199 DSSKQ
+1199 TSSKQ
-1204 ERDNLNVLIDGTE
+1204 ERDSLNLLIDGTE
-1217 KRSLIVSTYFKE
+1217 KRSLTVSTYFKE
-1229 MESEDD
+1229 MGSEDD
-1235 ITTTKEVLDDYIEG
+1235 IATTKEVLDDYIEG

-1263 EIESSNTERT
+1263 EIESSNTEKT
-1273 FSQDILFDRIKFTHY
+1273 FSQDVLFDRIKFTHY
-1288 PENYQLRYKDGDT
+1288 PDNYQLKYKDGDT
-1301 YYTTTEAIVLPLI
+1301 YYTTTESIVLPLT
-1314 PNSSKTF
+1314 PNSSRTF

-1375 LDALNVSKVNGQPK
+1375 LDALNVSRVNGQPK
-1389 VSYNLAVYEISE
+1389 VSYNLTVYEISE

-1421 QFFGYHNNIIEKLYE
+1421 QFFGYHHNIVERFKNFIA
-1436 TEAVDDIITL
+1436 TDDTITL
-1446 PSGTSD
+1446 PVDVSD
-1452 VLEVYQVVPGEGE
+1452 VLNVYQIVPGEAE
-1465 FDHKA
+1465 FDHQA
-1470 KFIYYPGPNTIE
+1470 KFIYYPNSNTIE
-1482 ITEKWAE
+1482 ITEKWDE
-1489 NVDDYIVK
+1489 ESNDYIVR
-1497 LSYRILTPV
+1497 LSYDILTPV

-1519 DDPSSNSITIQN
+1519 DDPSENSITIQN

-1604 DLNDPTRQMKL
+1604 DLIDPARQMKL
-1615 TGAGLKVSTDDGY
+1615 TGAGLKTSTDDGY
-1628 NWNTIITP
+1628 NWNTILTP
-1636 DGLTIN
+1636 DGLVIN
-1642 TIDTQNIIIKDG
+1642 TIDTQNVIIKDG

-1695 EDFQASSLEDIK
+1695 ENFQANSLEDVK
-1707 DAAQFGLLWDGFF
+1707 DTAQFGLLWDGFF

-1750 GALERNFDG
+1750 GALERNTDG
-1759 SYEYGIRITNANGT
+1759 SYEYGIRIKNNDGV

-1802 VGSSDN
+1802 VGDGNNS
-1808 TIILR
+1808 IILR
-1813 GTDDDAIIGS
+1813 GTEDDALIGS
-1823 SQYFDDSSRGW
+1823 SQYFDDSSKGW
-1834 AITSY
+1834 VIKSDGNAV
-1839 GDAIFNNITARGA
+1839 FNNITARGA
-1852 IKTAVFEYEE
+1852 IKTAVFEYSE
-1862 IEAVGGIFIFRPSS
+1862 IEAVGGIFMFRPSS
-1876 TIKDAK
+1876 TIRTAK
-1882 IPTIAEYSYEP
+1882 IPFTSQQKYRKVVPDGESPDGYTI
-1893 AVKEPLEPG
+1893 
-1902 EEYYLDPNLDYY
+1902 DPDVDYY
-1914 TYNSQYEIYILEPNP
+1914 TKNGEDYELEANP
-1929 VVADIENYYI
+1929 VIENIENYYI
-1939 QSDIVNY
+1939 PLSDETVT
-1946 IYSNNLEVQ
+1946 YSGDLLVT
-1955 VENPFL
+1955 VENPLL
-1961 FSLGDWCKVS
+1961 FKVGDWCKVS
-1971 NFNSEDP
+1971 NYSSNDP
-1978 STALVSGLVNVFEIT
+1978 QSALSSSGLTNVFEIT
-1993 KVTDNVIT
+1993 DISNSVLT
-2001 LAGGAEMFAD
+2001 LEHGAEMFD
-2011 AMSSEDEEEEE
+2011 DVINPTTVIDDDEILA
-2022 STISG
+2022 TGAQNI
-2027 SNNVYII
+2027 
-2034 GQELGDLT
+2034 
-2042 SKYNYTLY
+2042 YTLTDITDPQNPHSM
-2050 CAETT
+2050 ENLT
-2055 EDPEEDL
+2055 EKYFYDILIVD
-2062 DVYPIAQGT
+2062 DNGDSVNFATGT
-2071 PKELLI
+2071 PKTLLFAGEN
-2077 TRGTDV
+2077 GTYP
-2083 MVIPYLGNIHL
+2083 INYLGNFSL
-2094 WPTPNIEIEDVEE
+2094 WNHEDEYDTGE
-2107 TSEDFL
+2107 TYLFIVL
-2113 LIQTNGE
+2113 NNQT
-2120 NYFYPGEGNYLYR
+2120 GNQTSSQTYLYVG
-2133 EDGAEIS
+2133 EENQYYSETGNNE
-2140 YDLTIKKNHNINYE
+2140 NINFLIHKRLEVNYE
-2154 VSSLVGGALISFA
+2154 VGSLVGGALISFG
-2167 NYPTLQSSIARIDS
+2167 NYPTHDDS
-2181 GRIDFAKIDRTVDDP
+2181 PTLNA
-2196 VQISNNYGI
+2196 NYGI
-2205 GINSSDSAVNL
+2205 GINSSDDSVNL
-2216 PARAITLFE
+2216 PARAISLFE
-2225 SQIDPEDRSG
+2225 SQIDPDDESG
-2235 IKVHYTIRGLFGT
+2235 IKVQYAIRGLFGT
-2248 LPTADVLTQGKGY
+2248 LPFADVLTQGKGY
-2261 TDPNKAVDT
+2261 TGQKKAVNES
-2270 DVYNHMA
+2270 VYDNLKQ
-2277 GQQGVY
+2277 QQGIY

-2289 GDENQ
+2289 GDEEQ
-2294 YLAFYNDETGNKK
+2294 YLAFYTGPNYKK
-2307 LRIKA
+2307 
-2312 KEILF
+2312 
-2317 ETGES
+2317 
-2322 VVDTLTTNLNVELY
+2322 VE
-2336 DYWFTTSP
+2336 
-2344 VDEDVEG
+2344 
-2351 QIKNI
+2351 
-2356 HWPNPNGG
+2356 NPNGSPKEKEYYELIDG
-2364 KVVPQSEDT
+2364 KYQKSLDVEVDGNKIYYYIESIGKHFDIVGSSIDIDFNDGNRIIQIINTSDGEVAINSDKVNTKDMVIGDENGSHIHVVNNEDGSEIGFWYGSEDDEDNKT
-2373 IKVILEHTLVNVAS
+2373 AYLS
-2387 ITVRDSI
+2387 
-2394 TELPIELENN
+2394 NN
-2404 KDYICDIENNCI
+2404 KLYIPYSVVLNEMEIGEKKTAQGTTPLWAWRRASNDNLRL
-2416 YFIVSEDEN
+2416 VWLGGDE
-2425 SKVTK
+2425 
-2430 DSIVTIIYEA
+2430 
-2440 LIGITSDNFIKMW
+2440 
-2453 ANTDDLILC
+2453 
-2462 NAEKLHEEESIEPL
+2462 
-2476 EDLNPP
+2476 
-2482 EYDINEEITGIYGTF
+2482 
-2497 VATLTKTDKIE
+2497 
-2508 KLEDYKYIWT
+2508 
-2518 YLESEIYL
+2518 
-2526 LSDADATSVQE
+2526 
-2537 DN
+2537 